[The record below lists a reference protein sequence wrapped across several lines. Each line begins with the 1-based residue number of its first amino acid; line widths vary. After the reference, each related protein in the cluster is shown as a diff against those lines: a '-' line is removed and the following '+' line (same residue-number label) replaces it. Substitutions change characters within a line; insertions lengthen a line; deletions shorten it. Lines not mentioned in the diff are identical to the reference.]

1 VRIEPVSPGNDRAT
15 VEFLTGWVTDGPAD
29 RWEYLAGHTGGEGAS
44 LVTVRAGR
52 VIGIVSALWESNYA
66 GFRDRGIPRC
76 PAGGKPA
83 EKPPGNR
90 RGARAPCPALVTV
103 LAPRD
108 RGWQARE
115 QAGRLMLGHSHAL
128 SGAVTGVGAGIF
140 LHLPLTQTGAL
151 AGFTAG
157 MALLPDLD
165 KCGSSPARCLG
176 FLSEAVAWVI
186 GKLSGGHRHAT
197 HSFLGIALFT
207 GLAWVSCHYRG
218 DWAGKAGL
226 ALLMTLSVSA
236 GLEALRIVRGHLADL
251 IGIAVASWEVWFGYG
266 LRLIPLAVFLGCST
280 HIIGDML
287 TDSGCMLTF
296 PLSRQRYHLLPEPL
310 AFTTGTGP
318 ELLIVDP
325 VLTAALLVLALW
337 AADPAFVAAHWH
349 ELAG

>member
-1 VRIEPVSPGNDRAT
+1 
-15 VEFLTGWVTDGPAD
+15 
-29 RWEYLAGHTGGEGAS
+29 
-44 LVTVRAGR
+44 
-52 VIGIVSALWESNYA
+52 
-66 GFRDRGIPRC
+66 
-76 PAGGKPA
+76 
-83 EKPPGNR
+83 
-90 RGARAPCPALVTV
+90 
-103 LAPRD
+103 
-108 RGWQARE
+108 
-115 QAGRLMLGHSHAL
+115 
-128 SGAVTGVGAGIF
+128 
-140 LHLPLTQTGAL
+140 
-151 AGFTAG
+151 
-157 MALLPDLD
+157 
-165 KCGSSPARCLG
+165 
-176 FLSEAVAWVI
+176 VAWVI

-287 TDSGCMLTF
+287 TESGCMLTF

>member
-1 VRIEPVSPGNDRAT
+1 MGNPDPVRPAVRIEPVSPGNDRAT
-15 VEFLTGWVTDGPAD
+15 VELLTGWVTDGPAD
-29 RWEYLAGHTGGEGAS
+29 AWEYLASHTDGEGAS

-52 VIGIVSALWESNYA
+52 
-66 GFRDRGIPRC
+66 
-76 PAGGKPA
+76 
-83 EKPPGNR
+83 
-90 RGARAPCPALVTV
+90 
-103 LAPRD
+103 
-108 RGWQARE
+108 
-115 QAGRLMLGHSHAL
+115 
-128 SGAVTGVGAGIF
+128 
-140 LHLPLTQTGAL
+140 
-151 AGFTAG
+151 
-157 MALLPDLD
+157 
-165 KCGSSPARCLG
+165 
-176 FLSEAVAWVI
+176 VI

-236 GLEALRIVRGHLADL
+236 GLEALRIVRGHLADV